1 MHSSKLTPKNVEKNF
16 RSISLLLI
24 TNSDVFKGISSLVE
38 GLLKRLQFF
47 IFNDNVLSL
56 NQWLTLTNSVF
67 IVWKTVLT
75 SLW

>member
-1 MHSSKLTPKNVEKNF
+1 MHSSKLTPKNVEKIF

-38 GLLKRLQFF
+38 GLLKSLQFF

-56 NQWLTLTNSVF
+56 NQ
-67 IVWKTVLT
+67 
-75 SLW
+75 

>member
-1 MHSSKLTPKNVEKNF
+1 MHSSKLTPKNVEKIF

-38 GLLKRLQFF
+38 GLLKRLQSF

>member
-1 MHSSKLTPKNVEKNF
+1 MHSSKLTPKNVEKIF

-56 NQWLTLTNSVF
+56 NQ
-67 IVWKTVLT
+67 
-75 SLW
+75 

>member
-1 MHSSKLTPKNVEKNF
+1 MHSSKLTPKNVEKIF

-47 IFNDNVLSL
+47 IFNDKVLSL
-56 NQWLTLTNSVF
+56 NQ
-67 IVWKTVLT
+67 
-75 SLW
+75 

>member
-1 MHSSKLTPKNVEKNF
+1 MHSSKLTPKNVEKIF

-38 GLLKRLQFF
+38 GLLKRLQSF

-56 NQWLTLTNSVF
+56 NQ
-67 IVWKTVLT
+67 
-75 SLW
+75 

>member
-1 MHSSKLTPKNVEKNF
+1 MHSSKLTPKNVEKIF

-47 IFNDNVLSL
+47 IFNDKVLSL

>member
-1 MHSSKLTPKNVEKNF
+1 MHSSKLTPKNVEKIF